1 MGLQGRRA
9 GLGALVGLS
18 LLLSTPQAWS
28 GPPPWQDAPFS
39 FYAERKPLRTVL
51 REFAAA
57 FSLTVQMPEDL
68 SGSVNG
74 RFSTSSPTEFIDRL
88 GSTYGFVWFTH
99 AGTLFISRTQ
109 DMVVRSIAGGATGP
123 GNKLKQVLSDLKV
136 LDPRFGWGDLPD
148 QGIVIVS
155 GPPAYVQL
163 VESTIRALP
172 RTPGGQQ
179 VAVFRLKHASVE
191 DRAISFR
198 DRQIITPG
206 IAQILRNLVLGT
218 NNSIGQRGPGADSAV
233 STDGQSLNPT
243 VAALAS
249 RLAVAAPGPAEG
261 LPPQMSGA
269 QSAQRSG
276 ASANESSALP
286 NIGLGRL
293 RPSIQADPRIN
304 AVIVQDTPDRI
315 PIYAELIAQLDVATP
330 LIEIEALIIDVNTN
344 RLEELGISWSTAG
357 RGGGTVAGYGS
368 TSQTTGA
375 ISIIQGPRGAGLNP
389 SSTIVANSA
398 DYFVARLRLL
408 EQQGDASIQA
418 RPSILTTENIGAVI
432 DLSETF
438 YIQTTSERAALVT
451 PVTAGTTLRVTP
463 RLTGDGAN
471 QKVRLSVDI
480 EDGQIQQQN
489 TVGNI
494 PTVRRGTVST
504 EASVMRDESLLI
516 GGYNSV
522 QTISGVD
529 KVPLLGD
536 LPLIGALFSNS
547 STQVQRR
554 ERLFL
559 IRPTVLG
566 EPQRQAGTDTQ
577 APTTATPTTPI
588 PTPNPIAAPARIV
601 APDPASAS
609 TTARGVGQAAGSA
622 GAAPQRSTQS
632 NRPGN

>member
-1 MGLQGRRA
+1 MRVRQIGSMRLRHA
-9 GLGALVGLS
+9 SFAALLVA
-18 LLLSTPQAWS
+18 STLMFCGTTIAS
-28 GPPPWQDAPFS
+28 PPPWQDSAFT

-57 FSLTVQMPEDL
+57 FSLSVQMPDDL

-74 RFSTSSPTEFIDRL
+74 RFSTASPTEFIDRL

-99 AGTLFISRTQ
+99 AGTLFVSRTQ

-123 GNKLKQVLSDLKV
+123 GNKLKQVLTDLKV

-163 VESTIRALP
+163 VESTIKALP

-191 DRAISFR
+191 DRAITFR
-198 DRQIITPG
+198 DRQIVTPG
-206 IAQILRNLVLGT
+206 VAQILRNLVLGT
-218 NNSIGQRGPGADSAV
+218 NNSIGQRGPGSDNAATADAP
-233 STDGQSLNPT
+233 QNPV

-249 RLAVAAPGPAEG
+249 RLAVAPGGPGEGMQAAAAPPSASVR
-261 LPPQMSGA
+261 PGA
-269 QSAQRSG
+269 APEAG
-276 ASANESSALP
+276 TLP

-304 AVIVQDTPDRI
+304 ALIVQDTPDRI
-315 PIYAELIAQLDVATP
+315 PIYAELIAQLDVPTP

-344 RLEELGISWSTAG
+344 RLEELGISWSSVT
-357 RGGGTVAGYGS
+357 RGGGTAAGYGN

-375 ISIIQGPRGAGLNP
+375 ISIIQAVRGAGINP

-398 DYFVARLRLL
+398 EYFVARLKLL

-463 RLTGDGAN
+463 RLIGEGAN

-489 TVGNI
+489 PVGNI

-536 LPLIGALFSNS
+536 LPVIGALFSNS

-559 IRPTVLG
+559 IRPTVVG
-566 EPQRQAGTDTQ
+566 EQAR
-577 APTTATPTTPI
+577 AEAATPPSTSGAPPATPATVTPASGAATPASSSSTRGGSRAAS
-588 PTPNPIAAPARIV
+588 PTP
-601 APDPASAS
+601 AS
-609 TTARGVGQAAGSA
+609 
-622 GAAPQRSTQS
+622 
-632 NRPGN
+632 RPSSSGRPVN

>member
-1 MGLQGRRA
+1 
-9 GLGALVGLS
+9 
-18 LLLSTPQAWS
+18 
-28 GPPPWQDAPFS
+28 
-39 FYAERKPLRTVL
+39 
-51 REFAAA
+51 
-57 FSLTVQMPEDL
+57 
-68 SGSVNG
+68 
-74 RFSTSSPTEFIDRL
+74 
-88 GSTYGFVWFTH
+88 VWFTH
-99 AGTLFISRTQ
+99 AGTLFVSRTQ
-109 DMVVRSIAGGATGP
+109 DMVVRSIAGGATGA
-123 GNKLKQVLSDLKV
+123 GNKLKQVLTDLKV

-163 VESTIRALP
+163 VESTIKALP

-191 DRAISFR
+191 DRAITFR
-198 DRQIITPG
+198 DRQIVTPG
-206 IAQILRNLVLGT
+206 VAQILRNLVLGT
-218 NNSIGQRGPGADSAV
+218 NNSIGQRGPGGDNAAAPDAQQNAV
-233 STDGQSLNPT
+233 VT
-243 VAALAS
+243 ALAN
-249 RLAVAAPGPAEG
+249 RLAVAPGGPGEG
-261 LPPQMSGA
+261 LPAGA
-269 QSAQRSG
+269 AAPAAAGRPAAAAEAG
-276 ASANESSALP
+276 TLP

-304 AVIVQDTPDRI
+304 ALIVQDTPDRI
-315 PIYAELIAQLDVATP
+315 PIYAELIAQLDVPTP

-344 RLEELGISWSTAG
+344 RLEELGISWSSVG
-357 RGGGTVAGYGS
+357 RGGGTAVGYGN

-375 ISIIQGPRGAGLNP
+375 ISIIQAVRGAGINP

-398 DYFVARLRLL
+398 EYFVARLKLL

-463 RLTGDGAN
+463 RLIGEGAS

-489 TVGNI
+489 PVGNI

-536 LPLIGALFSNS
+536 LPLIGALFSNT

-559 IRPTVLG
+559 IRPTVLDDSARVG
-566 EPQRQAGTDTQ
+566 PAEAA
-577 APTTATPTTPI
+577 APAAPLPPTATPATPAQA
-588 PTPNPIAAPARIV
+588 PRQPAASSAGPSSAPVSAPARNV
-601 APDPASAS
+601 SPPPQPSSRQGSPA
-609 TTARGVGQAAGSA
+609 
-622 GAAPQRSTQS
+622 
-632 NRPGN
+632 RPGN